1 MSGEPQ
7 VMDLDEALN
16 REEDRAMRN
25 WTRVAFRM
33 AKWIEFTEKKIVAV
47 LKLQES
53 HPRRRKEGE
62 RADAERKSMRCR
74 HPLAQLQRG
83 GNASAK
89 WESCGA
95 CGIRLSYE
103 SNKHRQRQ
111 PMAGD
116 QARKVTQETYIASQ
130 PQKAKDRSSSSQQ
143 AMKGGHIDQV
153 EAAAREVR
161 KKDTTGRA
169 SSKRREE
176 PKESPSE
183 ITDQL
188 KRMEQHFTEIMKSQA
203 AMVQTQA
210 MQQEQIRQLAAMQ
223 MPAAPSGY
231 PPTPQQP

>member
-1 MSGEPQ
+1 
-7 VMDLDEALN
+7 MDLDEALN
-16 REEDRAMRN
+16 QEEVRALRN
-25 WTRVAFRM
+25 WTRVAYRL
-33 AKWIEFTEKKIVAV
+33 AKWIEFSEKKIVAV

-53 HPRRRKEGE
+53 HPRRRKDNE
-62 RADAERKSMRCR
+62 RAEAERKSMRCR
-74 HPLAQLQRG
+74 HPPAQLQRG

-89 WESCGA
+89 WESCGV

-111 PMAGD
+111 PMTGD
-116 QARKVTQETYIASQ
+116 HARKVTQETHIASQ
-130 PQKAKDRSSSSQQ
+130 PQKTKDHGKSSPQT
-143 AMKGGHIDQV
+143 MKGDPIDQV

-161 KKDTTGRA
+161 KKDQAGRA
-169 SSKRREE
+169 SSSKRREE
-176 PKESPSE
+176 HREGQSE

-188 KRMEQHFTEIMKSQA
+188 TRMEQHFTEIMKSQA

-231 PPTPQQP
+231 PPPPQQP